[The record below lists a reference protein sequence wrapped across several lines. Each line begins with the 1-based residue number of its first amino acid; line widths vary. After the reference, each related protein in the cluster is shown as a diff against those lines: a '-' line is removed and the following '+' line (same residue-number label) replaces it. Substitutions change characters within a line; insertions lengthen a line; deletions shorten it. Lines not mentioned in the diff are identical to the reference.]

1 MKKID
6 LRGDFVTQ
14 LSPQM
19 RQAMARVEIGDEVF
33 GKDQT
38 VEQLEQLAAEKLGK
52 EAALFV
58 ASGTMGNLVAL
69 LTHCRRGDEA
79 ILGDQSHLF
88 LYETAGIAALGG
100 IQPRTLIN
108 QADGSLA
115 IEDIKNSI
123 RGDNVHW
130 PRTRVIALE
139 NTHNRC
145 DGAPLTPAYLS
156 SVYALAKSRGI
167 AVHTDGAR
175 IFNAAVSLGLP
186 VAQLCRP
193 TDSISFCLS
202 KGLGAPVGAL
212 LCGPQ
217 DFIAEAR
224 RQRTMVGGEMHGD
237 GVLAAAGLVA
247 LETMV
252 ERLAE
257 DHAHARYLA
266 ENLAE
271 IPGIDLDP
279 SRVKTN
285 IVFFSLKNGMSAEE
299 LVGRVAREG
308 ILIGARGEKKLRAL
322 TRYGIERTDIDIA
335 LGAIRRALV
344 N

>member
-6 LRGDFVTQ
+6 LRGDFVTR

-33 GKDQT
+33 GKDRT
-38 VEQLEQLAAEKLGK
+38 VEQLQQLAAEKLGK

-100 IQPRTLIN
+100 IQPRTLLN

-145 DGAPLTPAYLS
+145 DGAPLTPAYLN

-175 IFNAAVSLGLP
+175 IFNAAVALGIP

-212 LCGPQ
+212 LCGPL

-224 RQRTMVGGEMHGD
+224 RQRTMVGGEMHRAGI
-237 GVLAAAGLVA
+237 LAAAGLVA

-266 ENLAE
+266 ENLAD

-285 IVFFSLKNGMSAEE
+285 IVYFNLKNGMTADE
-299 LVGRVAREG
+299 LAGRAAREG
-308 ILIGARGEKKLRAL
+308 ILIGVRGEKKLRAL